1 MSTINNAL
9 SELAKKDSKVVIE
22 AADVPKV
29 KTRSP
34 WVWVAA
40 GFSLSLAMG
49 GWAVSQ
55 GPSIESESVALNH
68 QVEDAPV
75 SSREPATSSIES
87 PTKKLTSTESQP
99 SMTRGTTEPSQ
110 SLASNSLQTVA
121 TTGKSSAAPVVV
133 NVKNNQQTEDKKTQV
148 QASKERTSA
157 KPSSPVLLANVQ
169 STSSKSTNSVVPAVS
184 KTAPKPA
191 DTVSPQSAE
200 PIESS
205 IVVEQ
210 VELTPEQLAVNA
222 VGRAKKALDSNNLE
236 GALKGFTEALRYTP
250 RDEDVRQKLA
260 ILYFGK
266 GDTRRAYELL
276 QAGIRLNNDSEA
288 LRLGLSKLLVKA
300 DQAEAALSPLLHLP
314 NNASKEYLAMRAAL
328 SQKSQQETIALES
341 YQKLTEIEQ
350 DNARW
355 WLGLA
360 IQQERQFMFEE
371 AKQSYQN
378 ALVRVG
384 ISSQSQSF
392 IRDRLKVISD
402 LEDTNNA
409 D

>member
-9 SELAKKDSKVVIE
+9 SELAKKESKVAIE
-22 AADVPKV
+22 AAEVPKV

-55 GPSIESESVALNH
+55 GPSIESESVALASSVNDET
-68 QVEDAPV
+68 VSNEVVSAPV
-75 SSREPATSSIES
+75 LAES
-87 PTKKLTSTESQP
+87 PTKKMVLTESQP
-99 SMTRGTTEPSQ
+99 ASEKALVKADVSTSSVKPVTVSINASPAPAKASQ
-110 SLASNSLQTVA
+110 DKVSVANTVDAPVA
-121 TTGKSSAAPVVV
+121 TTTKKS
-133 NVKNNQQTEDKKTQV
+133 
-148 QASKERTSA
+148 
-157 KPSSPVLLANVQ
+157 VLLA
-169 STSSKSTNSVVPAVS
+169 STKATNTSANESVTQTKAFSPEAAPTTED
-184 KTAPKPA
+184 TA
-191 DTVSPQSAE
+191 SG
-200 PIESS
+200 

-210 VELTPEQLAVNA
+210 VELTPEQLAANA
-222 VGRAKKALDSNNLE
+222 VGRAKKALDANNLN
-236 GALKGFTEALRYTP
+236 GALQGFTEALRYTP
-250 RDEDVRQKLA
+250 RDEEVRQKLA

-328 SQKSQQETIALES
+328 SQKAQQETIALES

-360 IQQERQFMFEE
+360 IQQERQLMFEQ

-402 LEDTNNA
+402 LEGTKNA